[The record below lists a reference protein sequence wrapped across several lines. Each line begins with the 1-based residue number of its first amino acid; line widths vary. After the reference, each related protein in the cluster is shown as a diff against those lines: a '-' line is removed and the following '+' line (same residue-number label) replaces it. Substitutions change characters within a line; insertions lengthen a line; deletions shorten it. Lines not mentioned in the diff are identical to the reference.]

1 MTPRPEEEPALAT
14 PRLALKPSILI
25 TVPAGVDW
33 VLVQST
39 KLSPPRA
46 LPACAAGADERNP
59 LSVKLITE
67 PGATPFHN
75 TNQKLSLPS
84 ELNPTIETSPIESE
98 VCALAKKTNPKVA
111 IHPATQLRFLKNRGQ
126 AIIRNL

>member
-1 MTPRPEEEPALAT
+1 MSRVGKLPV
-14 PRLALKPSILI
+14 

-59 LSVKLITE
+59 LSVNLITV
-67 PGATPFHN
+67 PAATSFHI
-75 TNQKLSLPS
+75 TNEKLSVPF
-84 ELNPTIETSPIESE
+84 ELNPTIEISPIESE
-98 VCALAKKTNPKVA
+98 VCAWAKKTNPKVA
-111 IHPATQLRFLKNRGQ
+111 IHHATQLRFLKNRRR
-126 AIIRNL
+126 AIIRGL